1 MPAREAPAEMLPP
14 STTAANRRKSVRSK
28 CTAQVLDK
36 FAFCLWCRQ
45 RQGYENPSLRLLEAT
60 DNYVGMSNPIVHLVV
75 VAAAFLLAGLV
86 KGVTGLALPTVGVG
100 LLSLAMPPAHAAA
113 LIVVPALITN
123 VWQMM
128 SGPGLGSLV
137 RRLWSMQLA
146 ICLGTWASAS
156 LMAGSETA
164 FASVALGI
172 ALIAY
177 AAFGLMNVRVPHVP
191 AWAEWWL
198 GSFIGGATGFISA
211 ATGVF
216 VIPAVPYLQALS
228 FEREELMQALGLSFT
243 VATIAL
249 AWSLFGAGTLNLGT
263 GLYSALALVPALAGM
278 IAGQHLLRVMRPE
291 TFRRWF
297 YSGLALLGAHLVI
310 GVLS

>member
-1 MPAREAPAEMLPP
+1 MLEPK
-14 STTAANRRKSVRSK
+14 A
-28 CTAQVLDK
+28 
-36 FAFCLWCRQ
+36 
-45 RQGYENPSLRLLEAT
+45 GLRNDALCLLETGHKYARMP
-60 DNYVGMSNPIVHLVV
+60 NLSIQLGF

-113 LIVVPALITN
+113 VVVVPALITN

-128 SGPGLGSLV
+128 SGPGLGSLL
-137 RRLWSMQLA
+137 RRLWPMQLA

-156 LMAGSETA
+156 LITGSETA
-164 FASVALGI
+164 YASAALGV

-177 AAFGLMNVRVPHVP
+177 AALGLMNVHIPQVPGR
-191 AWAEWWL
+191 AEWWL
-198 GSFIGGATGFISA
+198 GTITGTVTGVVTA

-216 VIPAVPYLQALS
+216 VIPAVPYLEALG
-228 FEREELMQALGLSFT
+228 FERDEFMQALGLSFT

-249 AWSLFGAGTLNLGT
+249 AWSLVGAGTLNLGT
-263 GLYSALALVPALAGM
+263 GLHSLLALVPALAGM
-278 IAGQHLLRVMRPE
+278 IAGQYLLRVMRPE

-297 YSGLALLGAHLVI
+297 FSGLALLGVHLAI
-310 GVLS
+310 GLLW

>member
-1 MPAREAPAEMLPP
+1 
-14 STTAANRRKSVRSK
+14 
-28 CTAQVLDK
+28 
-36 FAFCLWCRQ
+36 
-45 RQGYENPSLRLLEAT
+45 
-60 DNYVGMSNPIVHLVV
+60 MSNPIVYLVV
-75 VAAAFLLAGLV
+75 VAAAFLIAGLV

-100 LLSLAMPPAHAAA
+100 LLSLAVPPAHAAA

-128 SGPGLGSLV
+128 SGPGLWSLV
-137 RRLWSMQLA
+137 RRLWPMQLA

-164 FASVALGI
+164 LASAALGI

-177 AAFGLMNVRVPHVP
+177 AAFGLMNVSVPHVP

-198 GSFIGGATGFISA
+198 GAFVGGATGFITA

-228 FEREELMQALGLSFT
+228 FEREEFMQGARP
-243 VATIAL
+243 
-249 AWSLFGAGTLNLGT
+249 LFHCLHHRAC
-263 GLYSALALVPALAGM
+263 
-278 IAGQHLLRVMRPE
+278 
-291 TFRRWF
+291 
-297 YSGLALLGAHLVI
+297 LVI
-310 GVLS
+310 G